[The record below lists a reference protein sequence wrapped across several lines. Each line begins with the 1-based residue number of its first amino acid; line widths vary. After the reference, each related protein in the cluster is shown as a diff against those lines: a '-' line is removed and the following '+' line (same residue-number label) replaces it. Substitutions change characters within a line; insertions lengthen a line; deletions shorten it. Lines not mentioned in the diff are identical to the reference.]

1 MANSPNL
8 KDTLIQNGVKSMQT
22 IQLKKNLKDIDNQYG
37 KSQLWAVIWNGEEWN
52 HFFKERDFGLL
63 KEGKTLSIM
72 LDNSAKG
79 KFVRIIPTG
88 EENDIMNQ
96 PHNMT
101 ATQAQKHFKASLA
114 PQPQYDDLQ
123 AVIHRA
129 QMINV
134 SAALLSGAIIPKQE
148 EVVRLA
154 EELRLGA
161 VGKYI
166 REGYEEETNRMKVED
181 LPF

>member
-8 KDTLIQNGVKSMQT
+8 KDTLVQNGVKSMQT

-37 KSQLWAVIWNGEEWN
+37 KSQLWAVMWNGEECN

-63 KEGKTLSIM
+63 KEGKVLSIM

-79 KFVRIIPTG
+79 KFIRIIPTG
-88 EENDIMNQ
+88 EENDVMNQ
-96 PHNMT
+96 PQNMT
-101 ATQAQKHFKASLA
+101 ATQAQKVYPKAV
-114 PQPQYDDLQ
+114 QPQTIQNGDALQ
-123 AVIHRA
+123 ERIMRA
-129 QMINV
+129 QCVNLAV
-134 SAALLSGAIIPKQE
+134 ALLKTDTFTIDQREITT
-148 EVVRLA
+148 LA
-154 EELRLGA
+154 ETLRTGA

-166 REGYEEETNRMKVED
+166 REGYDERIKASD